1 MTNAERQRRHRARQA
16 NGRIVVRAE
25 VEEIGLVQ
33 MLVAL
38 GLLDNRQ
45 QEDRKA
51 IEEATDRLFAMLLAD
66 FSGRYA

>member
-1 MTNAERQRRHRARQA
+1 
-16 NGRIVVRAE
+16 
-25 VEEIGLVQ
+25 